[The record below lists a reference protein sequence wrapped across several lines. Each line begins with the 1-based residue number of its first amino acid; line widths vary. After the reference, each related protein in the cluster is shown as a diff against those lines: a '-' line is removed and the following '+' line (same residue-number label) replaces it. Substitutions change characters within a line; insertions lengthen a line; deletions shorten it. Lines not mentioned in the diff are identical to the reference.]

1 MDHSNLDR
9 IWTLHT
15 RKLAGE
21 ATAPELEELEF
32 LLQSHPDLEPMLQS
46 VEAFWK
52 TRHEPD
58 PDYMEATYLLHLE
71 RMKTKGFDLSK
82 PSQKSSTVI
91 IPLRQ
96 KIRRILFDRN
106 FLFILAL
113 ALLSIPIYLY
123 TIDSEKKVIVANK
136 PEKQFNSEV
145 STKNGSRTRIVLPDG
160 SVVFLNAGSKL
171 NYDKNFGNP
180 LREVKL
186 TGEGFFD
193 VVPNPDK
200 PFKIYTESVEIKVL
214 GTAFNVKSYPG
225 DKTTETSLIRGTVQV
240 VVNNR
245 PNERFI
251 LKPNEKLVVQNE
263 PKMVDPVQTLP
274 ARREPVVAI
283 RNLSYLRGVATAV
296 ETQWTENRLS
306 FQDETFAE
314 ISAKMMRWYDVSFE
328 FRNHNREA
336 TRFTGSFKD
345 ETLQQAL
352 EAMKYSSAFRFEI
365 RNKVVTIY

>member
-71 RMKTKGFDLSK
+71 RMKGKGFDLTKPVQNPAVSK
-82 PSQKSSTVI
+82 L
-91 IPLRQ
+91 PLSQ
-96 KIRRILFDRN
+96 KIRRIFFGRI
-106 FLFILAL
+106 FILIVVLILL
-113 ALLSIPIYLY
+113 AIPIYLY
-123 TIDSEKKVIVANK
+123 TTTRETPTVVAEK
-136 PEKQFNSEV
+136 PEKSFSSEV

-186 TGEGFFD
+186 IGEGFFD

-214 GTAFNVKSYPG
+214 GTEFNVKSYPG

-240 VVNNR
+240 VVNDR
-245 PNERFI
+245 PNVRYI

-263 PKMVDPVQTLP
+263 QGKVDAVRTVPV
-274 ARREPVVAI
+274 RHEPIVAI
-283 RNLSYLRGVATAV
+283 KNLSYLRGEPTAV
-296 ETQWTENRLS
+296 ETQWTQNRLS

-328 FRNHNREA
+328 FRNHNRED